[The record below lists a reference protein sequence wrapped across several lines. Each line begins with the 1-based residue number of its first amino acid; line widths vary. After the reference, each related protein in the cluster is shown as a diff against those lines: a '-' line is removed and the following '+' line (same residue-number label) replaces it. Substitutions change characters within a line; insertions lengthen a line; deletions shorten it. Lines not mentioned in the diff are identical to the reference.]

1 MSVDEKLLS
10 IFESLK
16 QDLGEGFLAT
26 DIWDT
31 ANAQP
36 LVKSHD
42 YNQYPGAISL
52 FSESTRMLNKTLQ
65 ESDYPKLGNY
75 YLINLDNNNLVV
87 VISIETFQ
95 QFILIDLSKV
105 QMGILM
111 SVALPNLLSSLAE
124 LDKSELAAESK
135 AAEIPAE
142 KDAVKDTPE
151 EQKSRKIRVPSALRE
166 FIDALTGP
174 TFFPPRT

>member
-1 MSVDEKLLS
+1 MSVDDKLLS

-31 ANAQP
+31 ANARP

-42 YNQYPGAISL
+42 YNKNSKAISV

-65 ESDYPKLGNY
+65 ESDYPRLGNY

-124 LDKSELAAESK
+124 LDKAELTAESK
-135 AAEIPAE
+135 AAKKPAE
-142 KDAVKDTPE
+142 NDSPKDTPE
-151 EQKSRKIRVPSALRE
+151 DEKSRKLRVPSAFRE